1 MTREEAIKILSY
13 YDVNPAF
20 CDTHGRLLSAEE
32 QAEAF
37 DMAIEALQARDWI
50 PVSERLPI
58 KNGRYLVS
66 YEDAVTILD
75 FFNGKW
81 FFPTNGNGCIA
92 HEETDPFIR
101 WMSLPEPYKAESEE

>member
-1 MTREEAIKILSY
+1 MSMISKQVGIDAIQEAECMTVYEDEIIGL
-13 YDVNPAF
+13 V
-20 CDTHGRLLSAEE
+20 
-32 QAEAF
+32 QAEKIIKSLPSA
-37 DMAIEALQARDWI
+37 QQWI
-50 PVSERLPI
+50 PVSERLPS

-101 WMSLPEPYKAESEE
+101 WMPLPKTYKESE